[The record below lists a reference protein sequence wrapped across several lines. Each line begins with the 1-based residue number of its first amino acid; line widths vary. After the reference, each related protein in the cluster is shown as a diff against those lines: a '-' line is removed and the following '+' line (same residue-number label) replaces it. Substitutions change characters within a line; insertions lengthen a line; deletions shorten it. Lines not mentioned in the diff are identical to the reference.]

1 MNWKCCLNGR
11 PTTSR
16 YCFIE
21 VGSIMPWCVCVRAR
35 ACRYLNDSDYYGGF
49 EQRDL
54 DQLFD
59 DMKSNFRAW
68 VSGFGPLAVGADL
81 KNSAVQ
87 EFCRTFFQIRP
98 DIALSVTKTIFQ
110 SDLRAI
116 LPQVSLLLIIF
127 STVSCNSS
135 P

>member
-1 MNWKCCLNGR
+1 MLSEWQTHKQNIISLRLDPSCLGL
-11 PTTSR
+11 
-16 YCFIE
+16 
-21 VGSIMPWCVCVRAR
+21 CVRAR
-35 ACRYLNDSDYYGGF
+35 ACRYLNDTDYYGGF
-49 EQRDL
+49 DQRDL

-127 STVSCNSS
+127 SSVSCNSS

>member
-1 MNWKCCLNGR
+1 MECCLNGT
-11 PTTSR
+11 PTSR
-16 YCFIE
+16 YSFFE
-21 VGSIMPWCVCVRAR
+21 VGSIMSWCVCVCAR
-35 ACRYLNDSDYYGGF
+35 ACRYLNDIDYYGGF
-49 EQRDL
+49 DQRDL

-127 STVSCNSS
+127 STVSCSS
-135 P
+135 PP